1 MEVTPLS
8 SPSPIHGLHLRHKE
22 ARFLAVAST
31 LYFDGIPFILQ
42 LRTHRGTTTYKHP
55 ILRTSHNAPQCSL
68 RAISKKHENVA
79 WLSVSPKL
87 HVQNK
92 FPRDVV
98 VRSELTAAGSAG
110 DGYFLPELKVESKVR
125 GVCFYV
131 VTAFCAI
138 FLFMM
143 MLVGH
148 PSVLLFDRYR
158 RKFHHFIAKV
168 WATLTVAPFY
178 KIKFEGLENLP
189 PPDTPAV
196 YVSNHQSFLDIY
208 TLLTLGRSF
217 KFISKTGIFLFP
229 IIGWAMFLLGI
240 IPLKR
245 MDSRSQLDC
254 LKRCMDLIKKG
265 ASVFFFPEGTR
276 SKDGRLGTFKLQG
289 MQFPWDIEPNISD
302 LPAFVGSYGWQ
313 NGDSIFS
320 TTMRPLKSSISM
332 GGSKL
337 GPTIVSSSKG
347 AFSVAAKTNAPVVP
361 ITLIGTG
368 QIMPAGKEG
377 IVNIGSVKV
386 VIHKPIVGKDPDMLC
401 KEARKTIASVLTQ
414 S

>member
-276 SKDGRLGTFKLQG
+276 SKDGRLGTFK
-289 MQFPWDIEPNISD
+289 
-302 LPAFVGSYGWQ
+302 
-313 NGDSIFS
+313 
-320 TTMRPLKSSISM
+320 
-332 GGSKL
+332 
-337 GPTIVSSSKG
+337 KG